1 MYWTRT
7 VMGFNELDKTYKNVL
22 KERITSCMVAAKEK
36 ELWVKSNPRL
46 LYSERMLYHYTT
58 LLLSFSHPFR
68 IGCSRNQEGK
78 NGYFQAAVLEYRSA
92 VAV

>member
-7 VMGFNELDKTYKNVL
+7 VMGYSELDKTYKNVL

-36 ELWVKSNPRL
+36 QRWVESNPRL
-46 LYSERMLYHYTT
+46 LHHERTLYHYTT
-58 LLLSFSHPFR
+58 WLLSFPHPIR